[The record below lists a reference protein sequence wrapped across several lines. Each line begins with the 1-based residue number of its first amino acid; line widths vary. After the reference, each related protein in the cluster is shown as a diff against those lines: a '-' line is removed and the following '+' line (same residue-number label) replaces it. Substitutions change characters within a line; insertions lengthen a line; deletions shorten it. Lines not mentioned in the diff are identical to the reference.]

1 MAVTNLKLTTCPV
14 SFGTTIHWTIRS
26 PRGNELLRLLS
37 TRTTP
42 KFAFSPT
49 MPTEFTLLLE
59 RLPLTRKQIV
69 YWIYRFELAMVARLE
84 C

>member
-1 MAVTNLKLTTCPV
+1 MAVTNLKLTTRPL
-14 SFGTTIHWTIRS
+14 SFETIIHWTIRS
-26 PRGNELLRLLS
+26 PRGNALLRLLS

-49 MPTEFTLLLE
+49 MPNEFTLLLE
-59 RLPLTRKQIV
+59 RLPLTQTQIV